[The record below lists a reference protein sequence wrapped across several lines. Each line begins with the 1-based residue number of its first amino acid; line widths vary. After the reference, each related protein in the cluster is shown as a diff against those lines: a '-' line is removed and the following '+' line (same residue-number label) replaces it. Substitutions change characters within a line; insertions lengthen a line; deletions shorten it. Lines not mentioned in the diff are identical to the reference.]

1 MTVSDR
7 ITLERHLLEA
17 LPFAVL
23 ATDTAG
29 RVVFASPR
37 VGVGDEA
44 MGRAIAELLPHADGG
59 DAFAQAFA
67 RLRDGTESVV
77 RWEAVGSIGSDEPTT
92 LQVQVTPWRG
102 DDGQFAGFVVATTDA
117 TESSRARDALI
128 ATGLALSTSIDLDRV
143 YREVSQQL
151 RRAIRIDALVIAVAD
166 DDTLALTPVQVAGYD
181 EAHDALATRLRPDWL
196 EALAWGDAVVHP
208 CGPGGRE
215 VTAPIISEEGIVGAI
230 TVRSWWLEGAQEVEE
245 ARRVLRTVAAQTA
258 AAIDRSFLVRRVEQ
272 KRRLEAIGEV
282 AAGVAHELRN
292 PLFGISSAAQLL
304 RLRAR
309 DDPAVDRNVTRIL
322 REVERLNGMLS
333 ALLDYGR
340 PQPLVRQDGDP
351 DVIWDEVLEAN
362 RQRLVQANLVLVRQ
376 RPDRPALAH
385 FDHAQV
391 GQVLLNI
398 LVNAIDAAP
407 AGSTL
412 TLHSTVLPN
421 GAWRGRLHN
430 WGPPIPVDAL
440 PRVFEIFFS
449 LKSGG
454 TGIGLALCKRIMEE
468 HGGAIAIESAPDTGT
483 AVTITLPGGAGASV
497 VPPAPADGPER
508 P

>member
-1 MTVSDR
+1 MPVSDR
-7 ITLERHLLEA
+7 TALERQLLDA

-23 ATDTAG
+23 ATDTDG
-29 RVVFASPR
+29 RVVYANPR
-37 VGVGDEA
+37 AGERDAVT
-44 MGRAIAELLPHADGG
+44 GRHVATLLPHADGG
-59 DAFAQAFA
+59 DAFAQAFE
-67 RLRDGTESVV
+67 RLHNGTEPVV
-77 RWEAVGSIGSDEPTT
+77 RWETGGTGGGDESATM
-92 LQVQVTPWRG
+92 QVQVTAWHG
-102 DDGQFAGFVVATTDA
+102 DDGHVAGFVVATADA
-117 TESSRARDALI
+117 SESSRARDALI

-151 RRAIRIDALVIAVAD
+151 RRALRIDALVIAVAD
-166 DDTLALTPVQVAGYD
+166 DDTLALTAVQVAGYGD
-181 EAHDALATRLRPDWL
+181 AREAIETRLRPDWL
-196 EALAWGDAVVHP
+196 EALAWGDAVVHA

-215 VTAPIISEEGIVGAI
+215 VTAPIISEEGILGAI

-304 RLRAR
+304 RLRAK

-333 ALLDYGR
+333 SLLEYGR
-340 PQPLVRQDGDP
+340 PQPLVMQDGDP
-351 DVIWDEVLEAN
+351 DAAWDEVLEAN

-376 RPDRPALAH
+376 RPERPVSAR

-421 GAWRGRLHN
+421 GAWRCRLQN
-430 WGPPIPVDAL
+430 WGPPIPADAL

-468 HGGAIAIESAPDTGT
+468 HGGAIAIESGPDTGT
-483 AVTITLPGGAGASV
+483 AVSITLPAA
-497 VPPAPADGPER
+497 PAPAADAPER
-508 P
+508 A